1 MNDTINRKAILVTI
15 LMTSFISSSN
25 MSMINVAL
33 PVIGKDLS
41 MDAVLL
47 GWVVTAHILSTA
59 AFQVP
64 IGKFADIFG
73 RRKIYLAGI
82 IIFTAT
88 TFLSGLS
95 ISGTMLIIARAL
107 AGIGAAMIIT
117 TGLAILTSVF
127 PHQERGQAIA
137 ANIASVYLG
146 ISLGPLLGGVLTG
159 HLGWR
164 SIFHVSSVV
173 GIAAVIMALLKL
185 KGEWAEAGE
194 ESFDYHGSIVFALG
208 ISAAMYGLP
217 EAYSMRGLIFLAAG
231 VLGLIYFVRLEGMVK
246 NPILDI
252 RSFRSNPVFML
263 SNLAVLINYCGAYAS
278 TFLMSLYLQYILG
291 YPPQTAGII
300 LVAQPALMTFF
311 ALISSRLA
319 EAFSPRYVATSG
331 LVFNCA
337 GLLMLSFLGKDS
349 TLWYA
354 VVSLGVFGIGGGLFS
369 SPNADMTMSSVDKRL
384 FGVASGTMAT
394 MRSMGMIL
402 SMGITMILFSIFM
415 GKVEITPDYY
425 PGFLSCMKTA
435 YIIFA
440 CLCFGGIF
448 IQMAAVRE
456 RHDKMDG

>member
-1 MNDTINRKAILVTI
+1 MNDTIDRKAVLATI
-15 LMTSFISSSN
+15 LITSFISSSN

-33 PVIGKDLS
+33 PVIGRELS
-41 MDAVLL
+41 MNAVLL

-73 RRKIYLAGI
+73 RKKVYLAGT
-82 IIFTAT
+82 IIFSGT
-88 TFLSGLS
+88 TLLSGLS
-95 ISGTMLIIARAL
+95 ISGTMLISARGL

-127 PHQERGQAIA
+127 PPQERAQAIA

-146 ISLGPLLGGVLTG
+146 ISLGPLIGGVLTG

-164 SIFHVSSVV
+164 SIFYISSAV
-173 GIAAVIMALLKL
+173 GIAAVIMVLLKL
-185 KGEWAEAGE
+185 KGDWAEAGE
-194 ESFDYHGSIVFALG
+194 ESFDWHGSIVFALG

-217 EAYSMRGLIFLAAG
+217 EAYSLRGMIFFAAG
-231 VLGLIYFVRLEGMVK
+231 VIGLIYFVALEGMVK
-246 NPILDI
+246 SPILDI
-252 RSFRSNPVFML
+252 RAFRSNPVFML

-291 YPPQTAGII
+291 YPPQTTGMI

-311 ALISSRLA
+311 ALTSSRLA
-319 EAFSPRYVATSG
+319 EAFSPRYIAAAG
-331 LVFNCA
+331 LAFNCA
-337 GLLMLSFLGKDS
+337 GLIMLSFLGKDS
-349 TLWYA
+349 TLCYA

-394 MRSMGMIL
+394 MRSAGMIL
-402 SMGITMILFSIFM
+402 SMGITMILFSLFI
-415 GKVEITPDYY
+415 GNVEVTPDYY
-425 PGFLSCMKTA
+425 PLFLSCMKTA

-448 IQMAAVRE
+448 VQMAAVS
-456 RHDKMDG
+456 KS